1 MAGPDGSI
9 SVSSGSM
16 EEQARNLAD
25 LKNEI
30 ERALMMAKKQ
40 IKNLEESGA
49 FKTGS
54 AGTSFQT
61 KYEEWDTSAT
71 KTVALMADFGDY
83 LKKTGA
89 AFDEVDAAYT
99 LK

>member
-1 MAGPDGSI
+1 MSGPDGSI

-16 EEQARNLAD
+16 DEQARNLAD
-25 LKNEI
+25 IKNEI
-30 ERALMMAKKQ
+30 ERALLIAKKQ

-49 FKTGS
+49 FKTKN
-54 AGTSFQT
+54 AGTSFQV
-61 KYEEWDTSAT
+61 KYEEWDTSAA

-89 AFDEVDAAYT
+89 AFDEVDAAYSI
-99 LK
+99 